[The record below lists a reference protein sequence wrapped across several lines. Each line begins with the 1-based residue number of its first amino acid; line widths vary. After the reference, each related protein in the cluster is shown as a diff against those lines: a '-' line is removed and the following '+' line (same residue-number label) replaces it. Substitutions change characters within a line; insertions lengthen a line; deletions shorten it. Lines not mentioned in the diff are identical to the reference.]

1 MKVRIINTKE
11 NPVIIKSDKK
21 PPFVDRPSFA
31 NGSLLFAPYKQGY
44 TTPDALYKLLDDI
57 KQNGKS
63 YLDEIDVFGDNLDY
77 FVWIYTSDYKYTP
90 EFIDKVYFK
99 LDLFLKIYVE
109 SRRNFE
115 NSCVLGVRGVLS
127 IFLQEGILIRTSS
140 HYIKLISNDSRN
152 FCNLYLDDDRDNIL
166 FTLNDNQIY
175 NICVVANRESN
186 SIVIYIDGE
195 KIVSFSDDFLT
206 GSKTIYM
213 PIQIDGIIAPGCIS
227 LNTKQTDIV
236 DEDIQEVIKMLELSC
251 TV

>member
-21 PPFVDRPSFA
+21 PPFIDGSSFA

-63 YLDEIDVFGDNLDY
+63 NLDEIDVFGDNLDY
-77 FVWIYTSDYKYTP
+77 FIWIYTSDYKYTP
-90 EFIDKVYFK
+90 EFIDEVYFK
-99 LDLFLKIYVE
+99 LDVFSSIQVQSKRNIE
-109 SRRNFE
+109 SSFI
-115 NSCVLGVRGVLS
+115 LGVRGVLS
-127 IFLQEGILIRTSS
+127 MFLQEGYLIRIGS
-140 HYIKLISNDSRN
+140 HYIRLIGGDSYN
-152 FCNLYLDDDRDNIL
+152 FSDLYLDNERDNIL
-166 FTLNDNQIY
+166 FRLNNNQIY
-175 NICVVANRESN
+175 NICLVANKGSN
-186 SIVIYIDGE
+186 SVALYIDGE
-195 KIVSFSDDFLT
+195 KIVSYSDDIITTRAL
-206 GSKTIYM
+206 IMM
-213 PIQIDGIIAPGCIS
+213 PIQTKGIIAPGCIS

>member
-57 KQNGKS
+57 KQDGKS

-77 FVWIYTSDYKYTP
+77 FVWIYTSDWGYTP
-90 EFIDKVYFK
+90 EFVDEVYFK
-99 LDLFLKIYVE
+99 SDPFSKIYVE
-109 SRRNFE
+109 SRGNFE
-115 NSCVLGVRGVLS
+115 NSCVLGVRGVFS
-127 IFLQEGILIRTSS
+127 ISLQEGYLIKTSS

-152 FCNLYLDDDRDNIL
+152 FCDLYLDDDQDNIL
-166 FTLNDNQIY
+166 FRLNDNQIY
-175 NICVVANRESN
+175 NICVVANKESN
-186 SIVIYIDGE
+186 SIVLYIDGE
-195 KIVSFSDDFLT
+195 KIVSFSDDFFIS
-206 GSKTIYM
+206 SKTIYIH
-213 PIQIDGIIAPGCIS
+213 IQTNGIIAPGCIA

>member
-77 FVWIYTSDYKYTP
+77 FVWIYTSDWGYTP
-90 EFIDKVYFK
+90 EFVDEVYFK
-99 LDLFLKIYVE
+99 LDSFSKIYVK
-109 SRRNFE
+109 SRSNFE
-115 NSCVLGVRGVLS
+115 KSCVLGVRGVLS
-127 IFLQEGILIRTSS
+127 MFLQEGILVRTAS
-140 HYIKLISNDSRN
+140 HYIRLISNDSRS
-152 FCNLYLDDDRDNIL
+152 FCDLYLDDDRDNIL
-166 FTLNDNQIY
+166 FRLNDNQIY
-175 NICVVANRESN
+175 NICVVANKESN
-186 SIVIYIDGE
+186 SIVLYIDG
-195 KIVSFSDDFLT
+195 KNIVSFSDDFLT
-206 GSKTIYM
+206 GSKTMYM
-213 PIQIDGIIAPGCIS
+213 PIQVNGIIAPGCIS

>member
-44 TTPDALYKLLDDI
+44 TTPGALYKLLDDI
-57 KQNGKS
+57 KQDGKS

-77 FVWIYTSDYKYTP
+77 FVWIYTSDWRYTP
-90 EFIDKVYFK
+90 EFVDEVYFK
-99 LDLFLKIYVE
+99 LDPFSKIYVE
-109 SRRNFE
+109 SRGNFE
-115 NSCVLGVRGVLS
+115 NSCVLGVRGVL
-127 IFLQEGILIRTSS
+127 L
-140 HYIKLISNDSRN
+140 
-152 FCNLYLDDDRDNIL
+152 
-166 FTLNDNQIY
+166 
-175 NICVVANRESN
+175 
-186 SIVIYIDGE
+186 
-195 KIVSFSDDFLT
+195 SFSDDFFN

-213 PIQIDGIIAPGCIS
+213 PIQTDGIIAPGCIS

>member
-21 PPFVDRPSFA
+21 PSFVDRPSFA

-44 TTPDALYKLLDDI
+44 TTPAALYKLLDDI

-77 FVWIYTSDYKYTP
+77 FVWIYTSGYKYTP
-90 EFIDKVYFK
+90 EFIDEVYFK
-99 LDLFLKIYVE
+99 LDVFSKIYVE

-127 IFLQEGILIRTSS
+127 IFLQEGILVRTSS
-140 HYIKLISNDSRN
+140 HHIKLISNDSRN

-175 NICVVANRESN
+175 NICVVANKESN
-186 SIVIYIDGE
+186 SIVLYIDGE

-213 PIQIDGIIAPGCIS
+213 PIQTNGIIAPGCIS

>member
-99 LDLFLKIYVE
+99 LDLFSKIYVE

-127 IFLQEGILIRTSS
+127 NFLQEGILIRTSS
-140 HYIKLISNDSRN
+140 HYIKLISNDSQN

-213 PIQIDGIIAPGCIS
+213 PIQLDGIIAPGCIS

>member
-57 KQNGKS
+57 KQDGKS

-77 FVWIYTSDYKYTP
+77 SVWIYTSNWGYTP
-90 EFIDKVYFK
+90 EFVDEVYFE
-99 LDLFLKIYVE
+99 LGIYSKIYVE
-109 SRRNFE
+109 SRENFE

-127 IFLQEGILIRTSS
+127 MSLQEGYLIKASS
-140 HYIKLISNDSRN
+140 HYIKLISNYSRN
-152 FCNLYLDDDRDNIL
+152 FCDLYLDDDQDNIL
-166 FTLNDNQIY
+166 FRLNDNQIY
-175 NICVVANRESN
+175 NICVVANKESN
-186 SIVIYIDGE
+186 SIVLYIDGE
-195 KIVSFSDDFLT
+195 KIVSFSDDFFIS
-206 GSKTIYM
+206 SKPIYI
-213 PIQIDGIIAPGCIS
+213 PIQTDGIIAPGCIA